1 MDAESSERKT
11 IDAREI
17 DPRIRHEVIF
27 NEFKKLNEGEILDV
41 IVDHEPDHLLMHMEH
56 VGLPV
61 DAERYS
67 AEKQENGLWI
77 GHFVKSAEKNPA
89 GNAITTDYDRSRT
102 YNESRFSAVPVFAN
116 DQYGVLLTYL
126 KAGQFIP
133 VHSPGV
139 DLVFQVF
146 RGVGTATVGETEVKL
161 KPGSL
166 IIVPRGQKRGIKA
179 ITDMEGVHIVVPFP
193 AEVDHEEVEK
203 KLASGKYM

>member
-1 MDAESSERKT
+1 MDAESSVRKT

-17 DPRIRHEVIF
+17 EPRVRHEVIF
-27 NEFKKLNEGEILDV
+27 GEFKKLNEGEMLDV

-67 AEKQENGLWI
+67 AEQLENGLWV
-77 GHFVKSAEKNPA
+77 GHFVKSAKKDAAETTVA
-89 GNAITTDYDRSRT
+89 TDYERSRS

-116 DQYGVLLTYL
+116 DKYGVLLTYL

-146 RGVGTATVGETEVKL
+146 KGVGTATVGDKEVKL

-179 ITDMEGVHIVVPFP
+179 TTDMEGVHIVVPFP
-193 AEVDHEEVEK
+193 AEGDHEEVEK
-203 KLASGKYM
+203 KLASGKYA